1 MMRAPAKAATIL
13 TLLACSASAG
23 HAQQAA
29 TPGPQNAPRLVVLVA
44 VDQLLPEYFTRYEHQ
59 LTGGLGRFWRN
70 GAVFLN
76 AFQDHGVTETA
87 PGHSTMLS
95 GRHPYS
101 TGVVSNALGVSGPG
115 SPLVGGGGAGAS
127 PHRFNG
133 TTLVDWLLARHPE
146 SRALSVSRKDRGAIL
161 PVGKSRQQV
170 YWYASDG
177 RFTTSTYY
185 SDTLP
190 GWVRKFNGR
199 RIPHSYAGRA
209 WNLLLGEENYPEPDS
224 IPQENRGANF
234 VFPHVLPADTAQAV
248 RAFAGTPWMDKLT
261 FEIALQGVE
270 ELGLGTGPA
279 PDLLVISLSAT
290 DAVGHTWG
298 PASREVHDQVL
309 RLDRYLGQFMA
320 SLYRIRDS
328 STIAFALAGD
338 HGVAP
343 YPELASREHNLPVLR
358 ADLRAAF
365 QPVARLIADGRIDS
379 TAIRFESGIISV
391 DRESLRRRRVDPDSL
406 IRSLQRSITETPGVL
421 RVDDVRTLARAD
433 TTSDHIAR
441 RWRHMVPRDGSAA
454 LVVTLHPYVY
464 WSGVTYATHG
474 SPHDYD
480 AHVPL
485 AFYGP
490 WFATGRHEQRA
501 SVVDLGPT
509 LAALLRV
516 TPTERVDGRVLSGA
530 MRR

>member
-23 HAQQAA
+23 YAQQVAA
-29 TPGPQNAPRLVVLVA
+29 PSPQNVPRLVVLVA

-59 LTGGLGRFWRN
+59 LSGGLGRFWRD

-101 TGVVSNALGVSGPG
+101 TGVVSNALGVSDPA

-133 TTLVDWLLARHPE
+133 TTLFDWMRARHPE
-146 SRALSVSRKDRGAIL
+146 SRVLSVSRKDRGAIL
-161 PVGKSRQQV
+161 PVGKSRAEV

-190 GWVRKFNGR
+190 GWVRKFNDR
-199 RIPHSYAGRA
+199 KIPHSHTGRA
-209 WNLLLGEENYPEPDS
+209 WNLLLGEENYPAPDS
-224 IPQENRGANF
+224 VPVENRGRNF
-234 VFPHVLPADTAQAV
+234 VFPHVLSEDTAQAV

-261 FEIALQGVE
+261 LDMALQGVE
-270 ELGLGTGPA
+270 ELGLGRGPA
-279 PDLLVISLSAT
+279 PDLLVISLSST

-309 RLDRYLGQFMA
+309 RLDRYLGKFME
-320 SLYRIRDS
+320 SLFLIRDS
-328 STIAFALAGD
+328 STIAFALAAD

-343 YPELASREHNLPVLR
+343 YPELARLEHNVPVLR
-358 ADLRAAF
+358 ADLSPAF
-365 QPVARLIADGRIDS
+365 QPLARLIADGRIDS
-379 TAIRFESGIISV
+379 TAIRFESGIISM
-391 DRESLRRRRVDPDSL
+391 DRESLRRSRVDPDSL
-406 IRSLQRSITETPGVL
+406 VRALRQSIAVIPGVL

-433 TTSDHIAR
+433 TAGDQIAR
-441 RWRHMVPRDGSAA
+441 RWRNMVPRDGSAA

-490 WFATGRHEQRA
+490 WFATGRHAERV

-509 LAALLRV
+509 LAAILRV
-516 TPTERVDGRVLSGA
+516 DPTERVDGRVLSGA